1 MTGFKNVEGVLS
13 KRLKVGFQTQ
23 CIRIIVYFQIHNIFP
38 TFDNLSEASKAV
50 ANMDTL
56 EW

>member
-1 MTGFKNVEGVLS
+1 MFENLPNC
-13 KRLKVGFQTQ
+13 LKDSLCGFQTQ

-38 TFDNLSEASKAV
+38 TFDNPSEASKAV